1 MILCQDGAHA
11 LIETMAAVE
20 GSGEGGGE
28 QEGAGAGAEIDEEG
42 VKEAVRTAC
51 AAAGTLAM
59 ATSDPQV
66 RPHTTY
72 P

>member
-1 MILCQDGAHA
+1 MWLILCQDGAHA
-11 LIETMAAVE
+11 LIEALTTKKEADV
-20 GSGEGGGE
+20 GKGEE
-28 QEGAGAGAEIDEEG
+28 AGIEIDEEG

-66 RPHTTY
+66 PHHHMTK